1 MAGRG
6 CKKIVSEEDM
16 AKAEAMALDN
26 CQNNTICRV
35 MGWNEHFLDDRKDIL
50 KRLQKKRAEHKAE
63 LRANQRRHAKSSPV
77 GAIWLGKQSLG
88 QTDKSEISGKDG
100 SPLPAPTII
109 VRPPSEGK

>member
-6 CKKIVSEEDM
+6 CKKIISKEDM

-35 MGWNEHFLDDRKDIL
+35 MGWNEHFLEDRKDIL

-63 LRANQRRHAKSSPV
+63 VRQYQLKHARTSPV
-77 GAIWLGKQSLG
+77 GAIWLGKQTLG
-88 QTDKSEISGKDG
+88 QTDKSQISGKDG
-100 SPLPAPTII
+100 GPLLPPMII
-109 VRPPSEGK
+109 MQPKE

>member
-6 CKKIVSEEDM
+6 KKKIISAEDM

-35 MGWNEHFLDDRKDIL
+35 MGWNEHFLEDRKDIL

-63 LRANQRRHAKSSPV
+63 VRANQRKHSKTSPV

-88 QTDKSEISGKDG
+88 QTDRSEISGKDG
-100 SPLPAPTII
+100 APLL
-109 VRPPSEGK
+109 PPVINIMPKEQ

>member
-6 CKKIVSEEDM
+6 CKKIVSDEDM

-35 MGWNEHFLDDRKDIL
+35 MGWNEHFIEDRPDIL

-63 LRANQRRHAKSSPV
+63 VRANQRKHSKTHPV

-88 QTDKSEISGKDG
+88 QTDKSELSGKDG
-100 SPLPAPTII
+100 GPLLPPTII
-109 VRPPSEGK
+109 VRPKEQ

>member
-6 CKKIVSEEDM
+6 KKKIISPENM

-35 MGWNEHFLDDRKDIL
+35 MGWNEHFLEDRKDIL

-63 LRANQRRHAKSSPV
+63 VRAHQRKHAKSSPV

-88 QTDKSEISGKDG
+88 QTDKSELSGKDG
-100 SPLPAPTII
+100 AAMVAPII
-109 VRPPSEGK
+109 NIMPREQ

>member
-6 CKKIVSEEDM
+6 CKKIISKEDM

-35 MGWNEHFLDDRKDIL
+35 MGWNEHFLEDRKDIL

-63 LRANQRRHAKSSPV
+63 VRQYQRKHARTSPV

-88 QTDKSEISGKDG
+88 QTDKSEIAGKDG
-100 SPLPAPTII
+100 APLAAPMII
-109 VRPPSEGK
+109 VQPKEQ

>member
-6 CKKIVSEEDM
+6 KKKLIGEEDM

-63 LRANQRRHAKSSPV
+63 LRANQRKHAKSSPV

-100 SPLPAPTII
+100 SPLPAPMII
-109 VRPPSEGK
+109 VQPPSESE